1 MRRGWLLLVAMA
13 FLLGADA
20 PGGCRAPW
28 NPPPPFVPEPAE
40 HPPHPD
46 LLKKHAGRPLE
57 YWIGLLETGESRER
71 KDAAYKLGQSGDK
84 GWVAIPAL
92 IRSLN
97 EDDDFGVRSL
107 SAQALGKLGPVLR
120 EVIPALEHAF
130 KEDPHVS
137 VRSAASKALARHGIV
152 PESD

>member
-1 MRRGWLLLVAMA
+1 M
-13 FLLGADA
+13 
-20 PGGCRAPW
+20 PQPTT
-28 NPPPPFVPEPAE
+28 PPFEARRR
-40 HPPHPD
+40 
-46 LLKKHAGRPLE
+46 AQ
-57 YWIGLLETGESRER
+57 
-71 KDAAYKLGQSGDK
+71 DARRRRNRRTAVS
-84 GWVAIPAL
+84 VAIPAL